1 MNINDL
7 KEVRYDKAIAL
18 RDADKVDEAL
28 RAMQALLADFPDFA
42 LAQLAVAA
50 LYAKQGLPEAAFSA
64 AVKACELDSGNPF
77 FFTALSSLAI
87 KAGHHQE
94 AEDALMKAQEIRFN
108 IQIEKM
114 RALKEQEENTS
125 AASDSTQEEQDSTP
139 ESPRE

>member
-28 RAMQALLADFPDFA
+28 EAMQALLADFPDYA
-42 LAQLAVAA
+42 LAQLAIAA
-50 LYAKQGLPEAAFSA
+50 LYAKKGLPEAAFSS
-64 AVKACELDSGNPF
+64 AVKACRLDPKNPF
-77 FFTALSSLAI
+77 FYTALSSLAI

-94 AEDALMKAQEIRFN
+94 AEEALMKAQEIRFN

-114 RALKEQEENTS
+114 RALKEQEDSAS
-125 AASDSTQEEQDSTP
+125 AACESTQEQDETQK
-139 ESPRE
+139 